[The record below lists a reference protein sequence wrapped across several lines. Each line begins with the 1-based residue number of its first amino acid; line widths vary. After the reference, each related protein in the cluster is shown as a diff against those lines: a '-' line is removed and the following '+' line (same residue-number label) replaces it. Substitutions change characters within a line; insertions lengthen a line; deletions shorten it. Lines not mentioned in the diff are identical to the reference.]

1 MDFDRKENRRNNFN
15 KKKFKKNNDRNFF
28 SDFDENKLK
37 KAFKKQKQL
46 LQEQELDDWEEDN
59 NEIH

>member
-37 KAFKKQKQL
+37 KAFKKQKQI
-46 LQEQELDDWEEDN
+46 LQEQELDNWEEDS

>member
-37 KAFKKQKQL
+37 KAFKKQKQI

-59 NEIH
+59 EIH